1 MVELRGGIN
10 TLPRDLA
17 QQVSRLVL
25 GFPFDLF
32 LLERLYSQKH
42 TRVDS
47 YGSWTCASKPRL
59 PMYKSRFRDSRTL
72 GSVMFP
78 DQLGSPFN
86 NDRFEKFLWKTLF
99 STACDLQFLTHLLEL
114 HKREPS
120 KIGATEREFFEDTY
134 AAAQHLLVSL
144 PHPVDVAN
152 KSIIYYRQNCWRM
165 GALLYFNIAIRQCP
179 TPNLLKSMTSRLIES
194 FQESDMSMAWTP
206 FSDVLLWILFMGCC
220 GSWDK
225 TEKGWFV
232 LELRRV
238 VRILD
243 LHSVEE
249 MEDSLRAFLYRSSV
263 FDEPLRELWEEHM
276 Q

>member
-10 TLPRDLA
+10 TLSRVLA

-25 GFPFDLF
+25 GFAFDLF
-32 LLERLYSQKH
+32 LVECFYSQKDV
-42 TRVDS
+42 RIDS
-47 YGSWTCASKPRL
+47 YGSWTSTSKPRL

-72 GSVMFP
+72 GSVVFP
-78 DQLGSPFN
+78 DQLGSPFD
-86 NDRFEKFLWKTLF
+86 NDRFERFLWKTLF

-120 KIGATEREFFEDTY
+120 KIGAVEREYFEDTY
-134 AAAQHLLVSL
+134 AATQHLLVSL
-144 PHPVDVAN
+144 PHPVDVTSR
-152 KSIIYYRQNCWRM
+152 SITYYRQNCWRM
-165 GALLYFNIAIRQCP
+165 GALLYFNIAVRRCP
-179 TPNLLKSMTSRLIES
+179 SPNLLKSMTSRLIES
-194 FQESDMSMAWTP
+194 FQESDLTSAWAP
-206 FSDVLLWILFMGCC
+206 FSDVLLWILFMGSC

-238 VRILD
+238 VRNLH
-243 LHSVEE
+243 LHSAEE
-249 MEDSLRAFLYRSSV
+249 MEDLLRTFLYRSSV
-263 FDEPLRELWEEHM
+263 FHEPLRELWEEHM